1 MIKFF
6 RKIRKNLLT
15 KNKFSKYLIYAI
27 GEIVL
32 VVIGILIAISI
43 NNWNNNRINNSKE
56 ISVLNELKTEYE
68 GKLNELNEKVN
79 VRNAMIESGNTLL
92 NEIQSKNY
100 SISTDTLNIHLG
112 VTTLTPTY
120 NSTNSVTEELINSG
134 NLYLLKNNEL
144 RKLISEWTGELVKLT
159 EEEEYL
165 VNIISDNYVPY
176 LFKSYPTK
184 NILSPIINPNNQLG
198 ENFSK
203 STNNVIYNS
212 EKSNKEVNVH
222 KLFNDLE
229 FENILVFLIE
239 HCVAGNLQS
248 EDIRNRINQV
258 LDIIETELE
267 KNK

>member
-6 RKIRKNLLT
+6 RKIRKNLIT
-15 KNKFSKYLIYAI
+15 ENKFSKYLLYAI

-43 NNWNNNRINNSKE
+43 NNRNNNRINNSKE
-56 ISVLNELKTEYE
+56 ISILYELKIEYK

-79 VRNAMIESGNTLL
+79 VRNAMIASANTLL

-100 SISTDTLNIHLG
+100 SISHDTLNLHLG

-165 VNIISDNYVPY
+165 VNIIAYNYIPY

-184 NILSPIINPNNQLG
+184 NILSPIISPNS
-198 ENFSK
+198 EIAINFSK
-203 STNNVIYNS
+203 STNDVNYNS
-212 EKSNKEVNVH
+212 KKSNKEVNISR
-222 KLFNDLE
+222 LFNDLE
-229 FENILVFLIE
+229 FENQLIFIVE
-239 HCVAGNLQS
+239 HAVAGNLQS
-248 EDIRNRINQV
+248 EDIRKRINQV
-258 LDIIETELE
+258 LDIIEPELM